1 MDKVVKSEGISPMLR
16 GADAEFVR
24 ASVSQRVM
32 QMTEAEATDQ
42 IRKIINRTLAELG
55 QHPAGSRPEQQAR
68 YLEAMSKMILS
79 DIKCYFPN
87 ITIREV
93 ANAVNRGI
101 RRQYGEYFGFNSISV
116 HFFMENYLNGED
128 RTAALARQERFRVS
142 KEPDEVPPVEKQR
155 ELILYGFRNCYEIY
169 LSTGRVTDFGNM
181 NYDLLDR
188 IGLMNFSNRE
198 KWDMYHQA
206 EKEIRKEDES
216 MAVTAKQLNQVIN
229 NYACEKEVIISRS
242 KNIALKRFFD
252 AKPDLPVVLK
262 KLNDILPE
270 IIPED

>member
-1 MDKVVKSEGISPMLR
+1 MLR
-16 GADAEFVR
+16 GVDAEFVR
-24 ASVSQRVM
+24 ASVSQKVI
-32 QMTEAEATDQ
+32 QMPEAEATDQ

-68 YLEAMSKMILS
+68 YLEAMSKMILN

-101 RRQYGEYFGFNSISV
+101 RRQYGDYFGFNSISV
-116 HFFMENYLNGED
+116 HFFMDSYLKDED
-128 RTAALARQERFRVS
+128 RTAALAKQERFRISNEVN
-142 KEPDEVPPVEKQR
+142 EVPPVEKQR
-155 ELILYGFRNCYEIY
+155 ELILHGFRNCYQIY

-188 IGLMNFSNRE
+188 VGLINFSNRE

-216 MAVTAKQLNQVIN
+216 MAFTAKQLNQVIN
-229 NYACEKEVIISRS
+229 NYTCEKEVIISRS

-252 AKPDLPVVLK
+252 SKPDLAVVLK
-262 KLNDILPE
+262 KLNGILPD
-270 IIPED
+270 IISED